1 MPGISMR
8 HFSCGSFISDYG
20 IRQLALCLWVFVQ
33 REDAPC
39 AGAPLLKTSAKA
51 KELWQYCLSPAV
63 RVLSSSGAERTIYGP
78 LLGFRGQ
85 KHISQSDSAKLNK
98 SSAAEKRWMS
108 APTSPTLGVP
118 AGFFFPPPL
127 GTSDLSKHSLIKLC
141 DMLCWKF
148 RQMECSKQMRKN
160 VVSL

>member
-39 AGAPLLKTSAKA
+39 AGAALLKTSAKV

-118 AGFFFPPPL
+118 AVFFF
-127 GTSDLSKHSLIKLC
+127 SLL
-141 DMLCWKF
+141 LWE
-148 RQMECSKQMRKN
+148 RQICQN
-160 VVSL
+160 TVSLNRVICCVEGSGKWNAPNRCGKMFSL